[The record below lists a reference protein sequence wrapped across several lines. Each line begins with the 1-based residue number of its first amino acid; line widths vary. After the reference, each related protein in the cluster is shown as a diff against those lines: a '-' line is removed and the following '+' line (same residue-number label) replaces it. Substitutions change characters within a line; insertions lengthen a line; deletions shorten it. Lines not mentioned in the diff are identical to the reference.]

1 MHLNSFDYFRGL
13 AIIFIVAGH
22 SSAYWAMESFYEKVF
37 ANLITGGTIYFVFI
51 SGFFFHHVFYQKFQY
66 KQFILKKVNNVLL
79 PYTLLTIA
87 GIVCFV
93 FYLGRP
99 PYAEVFI
106 TNQSNSWHQYIWT
119 GIMYWWTGSI
129 LDAYWYIPFIMI
141 IFALS
146 PLFIKQ
152 IQLPIKVQVGLFIFL
167 LCISSLVYRPSHNLS
182 PLHSVIY
189 FMPIYMLGII
199 CSIEKVWVFKFLKG
213 KSVILGLCVVLM
225 SIAQILIYNMHG
237 NFHKETMFSYEG
249 IDMIIFQKI
258 LMCFFLLSITQ
269 KFENKEIPFLKYIA
283 SASFAVYFL
292 HPWILY
298 FFDYF
303 LVFKRFNFF
312 PGVLGSMITVPIV
325 IAICLAIAEIFR
337 WTLPNKSRFIIGW

>member
-37 ANLITGGTIYFVFI
+37 ANLMTGGTTFFVFI
-51 SGFFFHHVFYQKFQY
+51 SGFFFHHVFYPKFQY
-66 KQFILKKVNNVLL
+66 KQFILKKVNYVLL

-87 GIVCFV
+87 GMVCFV
-93 FYLGRP
+93 FYLDRP

-106 TNQSNSWHQYIWT
+106 TDQPNTWHQTIKL
-119 GIMYWWTGSI
+119 GIQYWWTGSI
-129 LDAYWYIPFIMI
+129 LNAYWYIPFIMI

-152 IQLPIKVQVGLFIFL
+152 IQLPVKVQVGLFIFL
-167 LCISSLVYRPSHNLS
+167 LCVCALVHRPSHNLS

-189 FMPIYMLGII
+189 FMPVYMLGII
-199 CSIEKVWVFKFLKG
+199 CSIEKVRVFKFLAG
-213 KSVILGLCVVLM
+213 KSFILGLCIVLM
-225 SIAQILIYNMHG
+225 SAAQILIYNNYG
-237 NFHKETMFSYEG
+237 NFHKETLFSYEG

-258 LMCFFLLSITQ
+258 LMCFFLLSVTQ
-269 KFENKEIPFLKYIA
+269 KIGTKELPFLKYIA
-283 SASFAVYFL
+283 SASFAIYFL

-298 FFDYF
+298 LFDY
-303 LVFKRFNFF
+303 LSVFKYFNFL
-312 PGVLGSMITVPIV
+312 PGVLGFAVTGPIV
-325 IAICLAIAEIFR
+325 IAISLAIAEIFK
-337 WTLPNKSRFIIGW
+337 WVIPNKSRFVIGW